1 VNLSLEPDEEAFR
14 QEVVAF
20 LAAHEAEHG
29 PVDGFFLHE
38 GEHNV
43 RIRRLYAALGAL
55 GWLSLTWPVE
65 LGGSDQPAIYEYVLW
80 NEMAYARAA
89 RPPLGSGI
97 VAKTIIRFG
106 TEDQQSRFL
115 PGLRAGTSFFS
126 LGYSEPEAGSD
137 LGGVR
142 TRATRGGDS
151 YVVNG
156 EKRWTSGGH
165 RADFLWTLCRTG
177 ALEEHSRGLTLLV
190 IDRRSPGLTIAPIPA
205 LDGERFNEV
214 RFDDVSVPAANR
226 IGEEG
231 GAWSMMTE
239 LLATER
245 HLQFLPK
252 RVERDFEELVRWVRG
267 QGLDADP
274 LVRHHLAE
282 LAVRLAEAQALALVM
297 LEAVQDGR
305 ATAAEAAANKLAGS
319 ELCQRIAR
327 AAFELGANDV
337 LTADTP
343 LDFLW
348 RQSIS
353 ETIGGG
359 TSEVMRGV
367 VARLSLGLA
376 ARR

>member
-1 VNLSLEPDEEAFR
+1 VNPTLAPEEEAFR
-14 QEVVAF
+14 QDVVAF
-20 LAAHEAEHG
+20 IAAHEAEHG

-38 GEHNV
+38 DEHN
-43 RIRRLYAALGAL
+43 RRLRRLYAVLGER

-65 LGGSDQPAIYEYVLW
+65 LGGQAKAPIYEFLLW
-80 NEMAYARAA
+80 DEMAYARAA

-106 TEDQQSRFL
+106 TADQRSRFL
-115 PGLRAGTSFFS
+115 PGLRAGTTFFS

-142 TRATRGGDS
+142 TRAVRDGDH
-151 YVVNG
+151 YVVTG

-190 IDRRSPGLTIAPIPA
+190 IDRRSPGLEISPIPA

-214 RFDDVSVPAANR
+214 RFDEVAVPVANR

-231 GAWSMMTE
+231 AAWSMMTE

-245 HLQFLPK
+245 HVQFLPK
-252 RVERDFEELVRWVRG
+252 RVQRDFEELVAWARARE
-267 QGLDADP
+267 LDADP
-274 LVRHHLAE
+274 LVRQRLAD
-282 LAVRLAEAQALALVM
+282 LAVGLAEAQALSL
-297 LEAVQDGR
+297 LLLQAVQDER
-305 ATAAEAAANKLAGS
+305 PAAAEAAANKLAGS
-319 ELCQRIAR
+319 ELCQGIAR
-327 AAFELGANDV
+327 AAFELGAPDAV
-337 LTADTP
+337 VRDTP
-343 LDFLW
+343 LEFLW

-367 VARLSLGLA
+367 IARTRLGLA